1 MTHNDANE
9 NASRETPAVEKSKNV
24 SRETIENNV
33 TVNMDVDKIAKKL
46 DVIARRLETIP
57 EDEENGEETLK
68 YFNKKND
75 KCLRGRDGH
84 KLLDEEIYKV
94 ALDKIAEYEGKTGI
108 RAPISP
114 EFKTYMEDYVKEV
127 GGGIK
132 TADEFKRERIYREV
146 DLSQIQL

>member
-1 MTHNDANE
+1 MTNNIDEE
-9 NASRETPAVEKSKNV
+9 NVSRETPEVEGNENV

-46 DVIARRLETIP
+46 DVIARRLETVP
-57 EDEENGEETLK
+57 EDEENTEETLK
-68 YFNKKND
+68 YFTKKND
-75 KCLRGRDGH
+75 KCIRASDGH

-94 ALDKIAEYEGKTGI
+94 ALDKIAEYEEKTGV
-108 RAPISP
+108 RAPIAP
-114 EFKTYMEDYVKEV
+114 EFKNYMRDYVKEV

-132 TADEFKRERIYREV
+132 TAEEFKRERIYREV

>member
-1 MTHNDANE
+1 MTNNNDEE
-9 NASRETPAVEKSKNV
+9 NVSRETPEPEATENV

-57 EDEENGEETLK
+57 EEEENTEETLK
-68 YFNKKND
+68 YFTKKND
-75 KCLRGRDGH
+75 KCIRGSDGH

-94 ALDKIAEYEGKTGI
+94 ALDKIAEYEEKTGV

-114 EFKTYMEDYVKEV
+114 EFKSYMQDYVKEV
-127 GGGIK
+127 GNGIK
-132 TADEFKRERIYREV
+132 TAEEFKRERIYREV

>member
-1 MTHNDANE
+1 MENNE
-9 NASRETPAVEKSKNV
+9 EIVSRETPKTEATESV

-57 EDEENGEETLK
+57 EEEENTEETLK
-68 YFNKKND
+68 YFSKKND
-75 KCLRGRDGH
+75 KCIRGNDGH

-94 ALDKIAEYEGKTGI
+94 ALDKIAEYEGKTGV

-114 EFKTYMEDYVKEV
+114 EFKTYMQDYVKEV
-127 GGGIK
+127 GSGMK
-132 TADEFKRERIYREV
+132 TAEEFKRERIYREV